1 LFFNIEGQGQ
11 IHMNLFL
18 NNLAEIKISY
28 SSKVP
33 AKDRHRVTCSRD
45 ASEILRLAFEDLE
58 YRESFFILLLNRAN
72 QVLGYNKISQGGIS
86 GTITDIRM
94 IFQAAL
100 KANGVALILA
110 HNHPSGN
117 LNPSE
122 ADKKITQKI
131 KQAGELLDISV
142 LDHIIL
148 SEESYFSFADENLL

>member
-1 LFFNIEGQGQ
+1 
-11 IHMNLFL
+11 MNLFL

-33 AKDRHRVTCSRD
+33 AKDRPQVSSSRD
-45 ASEILRLAFEDLE
+45 AEQNFRLVFDNIE
-58 YRESFFILLLNRAN
+58 YRESFYILLLNRSN
-72 QVLGYNKISQGGIS
+72 RILGFNLISQGGIS

-94 IFQAAL
+94 IFQTAL
-100 KANGVALILA
+100 KACACGLIIA

-117 LNPSE
+117 LQPSL

-131 KQAGELLDISV
+131 KEAGQLLDIHL

-148 SEESYFSFADENLL
+148 TKDSYFSFADESLI